1 MTWGKKGPKL
11 KPRVVPISNWFLLV
25 TLFFIVSVLNNLA
38 LGYNISIP
46 LHIIF
51 RSGGLIINMLL
62 GTLFLKKRYSVGQ
75 ITGILLVTV
84 GVICATLNYDN
95 IASDNNDQTDFSVG
109 IILLVIAMFL
119 SAGMGL
125 FQEVLYQKYGK
136 QWREGLFYTHFLA
149 LPLFIFFYKDL
160 FHQAVLYNSSPL
172 QPLAVILEQIPIL
185 NAFRESIP
193 FIGFKV
199 RKLWAFLIM
208 NVITQYVCIS
218 GVNRMTSISK

>member
-1 MTWGKKGPKL
+1 MDNPTAFITALIHLIVSEMPLILSLIFGGCCRQLITLGQFGFVAIEGLLQHMTWGKKGPKL

-160 FHQAVLYNSSPL
+160 FHQAVLYNSSP
-172 QPLAVILEQIPIL
+172 
-185 NAFRESIP
+185 
-193 FIGFKV
+193 
-199 RKLWAFLIM
+199 
-208 NVITQYVCIS
+208 
-218 GVNRMTSISK
+218 